1 MKKRIWLSLLS
12 SLFLFIGFAPKAQ
25 AQTLIDI
32 GLRGGYEVEQQ
43 SPVIG
48 MEARVNSL
56 SLPFIFN
63 PSFDYY
69 LSSEDPG
76 DVDFQFDLDALFPFG
91 NNNQVFTPYA
101 GGGFS
106 LQYSSDDA
114 SEDNT
119 DFGFNGVGGALFNI
133 EGSLRP
139 FVQARVTI
147 AGSTYTNVTGG
158 ILLQL

>member
-1 MKKRIWLSLLS
+1 MKKRIWISLLFG
-12 SLFLFIGFAPKAQ
+12 LFLLIGYPSKAQ

-32 GLRGGYEVEQQ
+32 GPRGGYEVEQQ
-43 SPVIG
+43 SPIVGLGVRI
-48 MEARVNSL
+48 NSL

-69 LSSEDPG
+69 LNSENPEDA
-76 DVDFQFDLDALFPFG
+76 DFQFNLDALFPFG
-91 NNNQVFTPYA
+91 NNNQVFAPYA
-101 GGGFS
+101 GAGFA

-114 SEDNT
+114 SENST

-147 AGSTYTNVTGG
+147 AGATYTNVTGG
-158 ILLQL
+158 ILLKL